1 MKINELVYS
10 IQGEGKLAG
19 VASAFIRTSGC
30 NLRCKWCDTPQ
41 ASWEPAGESMT
52 IDDIL
57 NRLSTYPTR
66 YVVLTGGEPM
76 IAPEVEEL
84 TPRLKEAGYHVTIE
98 TAATAWKDVVC
109 DLASLSPKTA
119 NSTPTERDG
128 GNWAQTHDAARIN
141 VPVIRQFMSLCE
153 YQLKFVMDRPE
164 DIGEVDELLTQIG
177 PHDPGHV
184 LLMPQGCTPE
194 ELANRA
200 TWVAQLCIERGFRY
214 CPRLQIE
221 LFGNTPGT

>member
-1 MKINELVYS
+1 MKINDIFYS

-19 VASAFIRTSGC
+19 VASAFVRTSGC

-41 ASWEPAGESMT
+41 ASWELAGESMT

-57 NRLSTYPTR
+57 GRLSSYPTKH
-66 YVVLTGGEPM
+66 VVLTGGEPM
-76 IAPEVEEL
+76 IAPGVEEL
-84 TPRLKEAGYHVTIE
+84 TRRLKEAGYHITIE
-98 TAATAWKDVVC
+98 TAATVWKDVVC

-128 GNWAQTHDAARIN
+128 GTWAQTHDAARIN
-141 VPVIRQFMSLCE
+141 VSVIRQFMSLGD

-164 DIGEVDELLTQIG
+164 DLGEVDELLTQIG
-177 PHDPGHV
+177 RYDPGHV
-184 LLMPQGCTPE
+184 LLMPQGFTSE
-194 ELANRA
+194 EMASRA
-200 TWVAQLCIERGFRY
+200 TWVAQLCAERGFRY